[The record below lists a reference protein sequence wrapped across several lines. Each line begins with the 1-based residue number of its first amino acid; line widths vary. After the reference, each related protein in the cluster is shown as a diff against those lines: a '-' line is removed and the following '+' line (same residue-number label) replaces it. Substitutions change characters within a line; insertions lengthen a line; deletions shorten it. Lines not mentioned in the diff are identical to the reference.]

1 MSELTLK
8 EIQKK
13 VKEWNEKIE
22 LNWPKLIQ
30 YTHLVEEVGELGEA
44 LAVSEGARMPGTGE
58 AGLAD
63 HSDVREEIGDTI
75 FSLAAIANE
84 CDVDLEDAFN
94 YTLNRYK
101 KKQKKYLELQKK

>member
-1 MSELTLK
+1 MVNLTLK

-13 VKEWNEKIE
+13 VDDWNRKIG
-22 LNWPKLIQ
+22 LDWSRLIH

-44 LAVSEGARMPGTGE
+44 IAVSEGARMPGKGE

-63 HSDVREEIGDTI
+63 HSNVKEEIGDTL
-75 FSLAAIANE
+75 FSLAVIANKSG
-84 CDVDLEDAFN
+84 VDLEDSFN

-101 KKQKKYLELQKK
+101 KKQEKFLEMQS